1 MELTNAE
8 RETHLNLVADDR
20 NVWHVYSDDPVMQRR
35 LASIGAVVEKEDGTG
50 IHYTLRADQVL
61 LRKGKRKAPPMTEER
76 LRKLQK
82 GRLSALRL
90 STTEGADEEGDE

>member
-20 NVWHVYSDDPVMQRR
+20 NTWYVYSDDPVMQRR
-35 LASIGAVVEKEDGTG
+35 LEGIGATVVEDDGTG
-50 IHYTLRADQVL
+50 IHYTLRADQVF
-61 LRKGKRKAPPMTEER
+61 LRKGKRKAPPMTDER
-76 LRKLQK
+76 LRKLQE

-90 STTEGADEEGDE
+90 STTESADEEGDE